1 MADDKTLLQKAQT
14 FDEEA
19 LAEIFDRYYVPLYRF
34 IYHHVRHVE
43 TAQDMASEV
52 FQRFLAQLREGHG
65 PRNHLK
71 AWLFRVAHNLI
82 VDESRR
88 LVHRDHQTLD
98 DKLPAE
104 HASMDEQAHQAILAE
119 AARDALH
126 LLTPK
131 QRSIVILKYLHGMDN
146 AEVAR
151 IVGLPITAVKAL
163 QHRAL
168 GTLRRSLAGSAPSL
182 AKESA
187 L

>member
-1 MADDKTLLQKAQT
+1 MADDETLLQKAQT

-19 LAEIFDRYYVPLYRF
+19 LAEIFDRYYVSLYRF
-34 IYHHVRHVE
+34 IYHHIRHVE

-52 FQRFLAQLREGHG
+52 FQRFLAQLRGGHG

-88 LVHRDHQTLD
+88 LAYRDHQTLD
-98 DKLPAE
+98 DELPAE
-104 HASMDEQAHQAILAE
+104 RTGMDEQAHQSILAE
-119 AARDALH
+119 AARDAMR

-131 QRSIVILKYLHGMDN
+131 QRSIVILKYLQGMDN

-151 IVGLPITAVKAL
+151 IVGLPVTAVKAL

-168 GTLRRSLAGSAPSL
+168 GTLRRSLAGL
-182 AKESA
+182 AASMGEESV